1 MTGFGFG
8 FDYTFGVR
16 PFESGIHGRVSGSGA
31 DAMNV
36 QRACVILFWLG
47 EVFRDKK
54 EQKKKTDEGSSRQS
68 SLLCCRLGIC
78 LIVLGLDLE

>member
-54 EQKKKTDEGSSRQS
+54 EKKKKKLKKAAVGRVV
-68 SLLCCRLGIC
+68 CC
-78 LIVLGLDLE
+78 VADLEFA

>member
-54 EQKKKTDEGSSRQS
+54 EKKKKLMKAAVGRVV
-68 SLLCCRLGIC
+68 CC
-78 LIVLGLDLE
+78 VADLEFA

>member
-1 MTGFGFG
+1 M
-8 FDYTFGVR
+8 D
-16 PFESGIHGRVSGSGA
+16 ELSGSGA

-68 SLLCCRLGIC
+68 SLLCCRLGIS

>member
-1 MTGFGFG
+1 M
-8 FDYTFGVR
+8 D
-16 PFESGIHGRVSGSGA
+16 ELSGSGA

-78 LIVLGLDLE
+78 LIVLGFDLE

>member
-1 MTGFGFG
+1 M
-8 FDYTFGVR
+8 D
-16 PFESGIHGRVSGSGA
+16 ELSGSGA

-54 EQKKKTDEGSSRQS
+54 EKKKN
-68 SLLCCRLGIC
+68 
-78 LIVLGLDLE
+78 

>member
-1 MTGFGFG
+1 MTGFG

-54 EQKKKTDEGSSRQS
+54 EQKKKKLMKAAVGRVV
-68 SLLCCRLGIC
+68 CC
-78 LIVLGLDLE
+78 VADLEFA

>member
-1 MTGFGFG
+1 ML
-8 FDYTFGVR
+8 DLL
-16 PFESGIHGRVSGSGA
+16 RVGSMDELSGSGA

-54 EQKKKTDEGSSRQS
+54 EKKKN
-68 SLLCCRLGIC
+68 
-78 LIVLGLDLE
+78 

>member
-1 MTGFGFG
+1 M
-8 FDYTFGVR
+8 D
-16 PFESGIHGRVSGSGA
+16 ELSGSGA

-54 EQKKKTDEGSSRQS
+54 EKKKKKLKKAAVGRVV
-68 SLLCCRLGIC
+68 CC
-78 LIVLGLDLE
+78 VADLEFA